1 MKKKL
6 VSRENGYLEIEN
18 EANIKTEMYYMLEKI
33 NDLETK
39 VQLGKMAENELKILN
54 EEFKEL
60 CKKIIREDVE
70 CRK

>member
-1 MKKKL
+1 MKTL
-6 VSRENGYLEIEN
+6 VSKENGYLEIEN

-39 VQLGKMAENELKILN
+39 VQLGKMAENELKTLN

>member
-1 MKKKL
+1 MKTLISK
-6 VSRENGYLEIEN
+6 ENGYLEIEN
-18 EANIKTEMYYMLEKI
+18 SEADIKEKMYYMLEKI

-60 CKKIIREDVE
+60 CKKVIEE
-70 CRK
+70 H